1 MDWGNAILGGKGVR
15 TGDTVISMT
24 AELNLAGDFK
34 KTKKVTWLADPE
46 VSGHALVNVRLLDY
60 DYLIT
65 KKKLEE
71 TDEVGDY
78 VTRETEFCVSA
89 WADAGVRELREGD
102 VMQFERKGYYRVDK
116 VDEEEMVF
124 VRIPDGK
131 AAGVA
136 SKSSGVA
143 SASASASGAGA
154 GTEAGAET
162 GTEAGGMPVPEVGIG
177 ETVML
182 SNGSEGFEIPVRTGM
197 YRVGRVYGEEA
208 VIPKNDTNM
217 YQVL

>member
-1 MDWGNAILGGKGVR
+1 MDWGNAILGGKGV
-15 TGDTVISMT
+15 TAGDTVISMT

-143 SASASASGAGA
+143 SASGAG
-154 GTEAGAET
+154 AGAET

-177 ETVML
+177 EMVML
-182 SNGSEGFEIPVRTGM
+182 SNGSEGFEIPVRTRM

-208 VIPKNDTNM
+208 VIPKNDTSM